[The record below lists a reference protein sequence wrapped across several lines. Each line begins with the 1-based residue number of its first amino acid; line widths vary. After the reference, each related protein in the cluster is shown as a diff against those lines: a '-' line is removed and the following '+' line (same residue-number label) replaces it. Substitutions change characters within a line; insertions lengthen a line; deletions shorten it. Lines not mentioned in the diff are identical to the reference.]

1 MIEADIKACWL
12 VQREV
17 YIREEVQALQAFL
30 HLCTGDDDDGDL
42 DDEAAHRAT
51 QLDTY
56 KERLKHLNEQYWA
69 HSQLIW
75 RLQGNISNGVVNRAF
90 KSYREDPNWYLCEWL
105 RQDWAGRSGC
115 CGRGCGC
122 CEKDRKTS
130 RGWSLRHCTS
140 ACGYC
145 VRRRCD
151 DASESD
157 MRTFLFDIVT
167 YDSVNAQRI
176 PGL

>member
-56 KERLKHLNEQYWA
+56 RERLKHLNEQYWA

-105 RQDWAGRSGC
+105 RQDCAGRGGC
-115 CGRGCGC
+115 CGRGLWVL
-122 CEKDRKTS
+122 RKGPEDIS
-130 RGWSLRHCTS
+130 WLEPEALYECLWVL
-140 ACGYC
+140 C
-145 VRRRCD
+145 
-151 DASESD
+151 SEA
-157 MRTFLFDIVT
+157 MR
-167 YDSVNAQRI
+167 
-176 PGL
+176 